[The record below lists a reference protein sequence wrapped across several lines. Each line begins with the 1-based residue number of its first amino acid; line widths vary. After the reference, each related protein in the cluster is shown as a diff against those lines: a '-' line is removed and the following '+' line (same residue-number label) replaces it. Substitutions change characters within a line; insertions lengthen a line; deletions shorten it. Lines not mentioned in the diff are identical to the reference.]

1 MIRRPPRSTLFPYTT
16 LFRSRAHRTRTLL
29 RKPPRAELLVQI
41 VARAHR
47 PPAHPGVVRDDPVPL
62 ERVEVV
68 RFFVAQPPLELPD
81 GLPALVRVDGT
92 ALLLVELVEH
102 PVRVP
107 AVVGWTLVLR
117 LELVEVEVG
126 LDDVAALEVHG
137 RLEVAA
143 PQLRVVLRRLDDLL
157 LDVEA
162 DLPPLVDEPD
172 ADGLVGHRNG
182 AVLEGEGEPVRDTSL
197 LQQPPCLRPRLV
209 DVTPVADQLLQLGRR
224 GCERRPRHLDARHL
238 LHD

>member
-16 LFRSRAHRTRTLL
+16 LFRSRAHRTRTLFS
-29 RKPPRAELLVQI
+29 KPHRVELLVQI

-47 PPAHPGVVRDDPVPL
+47 PAAHPSVVRDDPVPL
-62 ERVEVV
+62 QRVEVV
-68 RFFVAQPPLELPD
+68 HFLVDQPPLELPD
-81 GLPALVRVDGT
+81 GLPALLRVDGT

-126 LDDVAALEVHG
+126 LDDVAALEVH
-137 RLEVAA
+137 RRVAVAA
-143 PQLRVVLRRLDDLL
+143 PQLRVVLRRLADLL

-172 ADGLVGHRNG
+172 ADGLVGHRNA
-182 AVLEGEGEPVRDTSL
+182 AVLEGERKAIGDPGL
-197 LQQPPCLRPRLV
+197 LEQPFRLGARPG
-209 DVTPVADQLLQLGRR
+209 DVASVAGKLLELGRR
-224 GCERRPRHLDARHL
+224 GRERRPRHL
-238 LHD
+238 